1 LLSTDKI
8 VVMATH
14 DPVLALAADHRI
26 IFEHGAVSATLQRTE
41 HEALWLSRLEA
52 MEGEWSQVR
61 AALRRGRTLPP
72 LA

>member
-1 LLSTDKI
+1 MLSTDKI
-8 VVMATH
+8 VVMATRR
-14 DPVLALAADHRI
+14 PVLALAADQEC
-26 IFEHGAVSATLQRTE
+26 IFEQVPCPRLCSAQDTK
-41 HEALWLSRLEA
+41 ALWLSRLEA